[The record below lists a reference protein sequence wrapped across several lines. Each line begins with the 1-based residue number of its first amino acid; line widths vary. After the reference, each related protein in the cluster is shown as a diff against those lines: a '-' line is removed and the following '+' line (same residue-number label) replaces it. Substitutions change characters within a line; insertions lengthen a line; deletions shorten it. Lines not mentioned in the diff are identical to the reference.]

1 LRGPVNLEVS
11 VAPRLCILFAA
22 CVFGLSACGGSKLVK
37 HPSAPPA
44 PIEASLASATDAALG
59 ARLEWV
65 IVRGGPGSW
74 AKNADWDEY
83 LIRVHNVSNAPIR
96 ITGVSVVDSLGQ
108 PNVTLGKR
116 KALIKASR
124 KNARRY
130 KDSDLNVVAGLSGT
144 SITAAGIGV
153 GLGVGSAAA
162 AGGGMLAGA
171 AGAAAFLT
179 VAPAFA
185 VVGIFRGVRN
195 GQVSNRLEDRQ
206 SKLPAALAAGE
217 EQPLDLFFPLSPS
230 PARVQIS
237 YADAQGAPHQLDID
251 TRELLAGLH
260 LGAGQATAGQR

>member
-1 LRGPVNLEVS
+1 MS
-11 VAPRLCILFAA
+11 PRLSILLAA
-22 CVFGLSACGGSKLVK
+22 SVFGLAACGGSKLVK
-37 HPSAPPA
+37 PAAPPA
-44 PIEASLASATDAALG
+44 PIEASLATATDAALG

-83 LIRVHNVSNAPIR
+83 LIRVRNVSTTPVQ

-108 PNVTLGKR
+108 ANATLGKR

-130 KDSDLNVVAGLSGT
+130 EDSDLNVVAGLSGT

-171 AGAAAFLT
+171 AGAAAFLA

-185 VVGIFRGVRN
+185 AVGIFRGVRN

-206 SKLPAALAAGE
+206 SKLPATLAAGE
-217 EQPLDLFFPLSPS
+217 EQSLDLFFPLSPS
-230 PARVQIS
+230 PSRVQIT
-237 YADAQGAPHQLDID
+237 YADANGAAHQLDID

-260 LGAGQATAGQR
+260 LGAAPATAGQR

>member
-1 LRGPVNLEVS
+1 MS
-11 VAPRLCILFAA
+11 ARLSILLAA
-22 CVFGLSACGGSKLVK
+22 SVFGLSACGGSSLVK
-37 HPSAPPA
+37 RPAAPPA
-44 PIEASLASATDAALG
+44 PIEASLASATDSALA

-83 LIRVHNVSNAPIR
+83 LLRVRNVSTAPVQV
-96 ITGVSVVDSLGQ
+96 TGVSIVDSLGQ
-108 PNVTLGKR
+108 ANGTLGKR

-124 KNARRY
+124 RNAKRY
-130 KDSDLNVVAGLSGT
+130 EDADLKVVAGLSGT

-171 AGAAAFLT
+171 AGAAAFLA

-185 VVGIFRGVRN
+185 AVGIFRGVRN

-206 SKLPAALAAGE
+206 SKLPASLAAGE

-230 PARVQIS
+230 PSRVQIN
-237 YADAQGAPHQLDID
+237 YTDAQGAARQLDID

-260 LGAGQATAGQR
+260 LGAAPASAGQR